1 MTALDF
7 LMVWLIFERFGDLA
21 DWSMWQVRFL
31 HGIISIL
38 FGLSNMVRREF
49 DLFQDEIRLGTFDYK
64 LIRSYSTFYL
74 ILDQFDLKRLGKD

>member
-1 MTALDF
+1 
-7 LMVWLIFERFGDLA
+7 
-21 DWSMWQVRFL
+21 
-31 HGIISIL
+31 
-38 FGLSNMVRREF
+38 MVRREF